1 MKKEESISRR
11 TFVKLGTSSA
21 VALGSCGILSGCGKE
36 QSAVAPDTDP
46 EAQINATVA
55 AVRGNDLDSM
65 TRDAIEAVGG
75 MGSVVNE
82 GETVFIKP
90 NFVSFNL
97 AEFRDCFHNGE
108 CTKPEILIATAEECL
123 KAGAREVIIGDGSQ
137 KITYDWQYSYTLDG
151 STNLVEEAARLSS
164 EYAGDVSLACLE
176 ADYPGN
182 YEIPSQTAHG
192 RLFVSDVY
200 AKADRIISI
209 PVAKTH
215 TAGQLTLALKNFIGV
230 LSIARYGVL
239 IDNSYWDRG
248 AGIDHSS
255 PEILAQAFLDV
266 VAAQKPDLALID
278 FSIGVEGDGPTAGG
292 SYGRTVDVRDRLGS
306 WLILASTDIMAADA
320 TAARIMSHSVPDVA
334 QLTRGYAMGL
344 GEINEESIELV
355 GESLSNIRMPWLK
368 ATPLFSMGMQ
378 TWASPIAEQFRGL
391 ERCARGGASRT
402 GVLS

>member
-1 MKKEESISRR
+1 
-11 TFVKLGTSSA
+11 
-21 VALGSCGILSGCGKE
+21 
-36 QSAVAPDTDP
+36 
-46 EAQINATVA
+46 
-55 AVRGNDLDSM
+55 
-65 TRDAIEAVGG
+65 
-75 MGSVVNE
+75 
-82 GETVFIKP
+82 
-90 NFVSFNL
+90 
-97 AEFRDCFHNGE
+97 
-108 CTKPEILIATAEECL
+108 
-123 KAGAREVIIGDGSQ
+123 
-137 KITYDWQYSYTLDG
+137 
-151 STNLVEEAARLSS
+151 LSS

-192 RLFVSDVY
+192 RLFVSNVY

-230 LSIARYGVL
+230 LSIAKYGVL

-292 SYGRTVDVRDRLGS
+292 SYGKTVDVRDRLGS

-355 GESLSNIRMPWLK
+355 GESLSDIRMPWLK

-378 TWASPIAEQFRGL
+378 ASASPIAEQFRGMGM
-391 ERCARGGASRT
+391 CARGGASRK
-402 GVLS
+402 GGIS